1 MRNIVFFNSTII
13 HKKATVSHL
22 TLFYIA
28 SAKPV
33 CPIFHMKGIKRR
45 AFLKNTLLASAGAV
59 LAPSFLQ
66 ARELTNTTKEK
77 PFYPLSASG
86 KKVIVAG
93 AGITGLC
100 CAYELMKAGHDVV
113 VLEASGRYGGH
124 VFTGR
129 DGLSDGLY
137 ADFGADHITKPG
149 YERFFDYVKEFNL
162 TAIPYPNAEGSEAA
176 TDGHQLKMISGKFYT
191 AEMLKNPAVL
201 KGFGFNER
209 EVIFLSQN
217 PFYAL
222 GSLFIKT
229 YLGKFTD
236 AYQPFG
242 VGYDDL
248 DKVAIADIYKKEG
261 ASPTALRFLGGHN
274 ANALYHLWRAAIM
287 DFRGIPLSEG
297 DTYHLKDGNEQLPM
311 AFAKRLGDRVK
322 LNHPITAIKHSGT
335 GVTVTYKA
343 YGTDDEK
350 EMSADVL
357 VNCIT
362 LPVFKNITVTP
373 PLSPEKQYVVDN
385 LPYSSHPFYVF
396 EASTKFWLDDGFKS
410 INMEFEHPD
419 ISSVWLETNQVD
431 TTRVI
436 LKAYGPGG
444 LSPLR
449 VLAAFREVYPGKHD
463 TIEQA
468 LTKDWTTDKFAPA
481 CEMEP
486 FPIGDMK
493 KFWPQIMQ
501 PEGRIYFAGTYA
513 DNMSRGMESCIRSA
527 QRVAGEIGKI

>member
-1 MRNIVFFNSTII
+1 MT
-13 HKKATVSHL
+13 
-22 TLFYIA
+22 
-28 SAKPV
+28 P
-33 CPIFHMKGIKRR
+33 IKRR
-45 AFLKNTLLASAGAV
+45 AFIKNSLVAGAGAV
-59 LAPSFLQ
+59 LAPHILL
-66 ARELTNTTKEK
+66 ANAGHR
-77 PFYPLSASG
+77 SASATR

-100 CAYELMKAGHDVV
+100 CGYELMKGGHDVI

-149 YERFFDYVKEFNL
+149 YEHFFDYINKFNL

-176 TDGHQLKMISGKFYT
+176 TDGHQLKMIGGKFYT
-191 AEMLKNPAVL
+191 ADQLRDTTVL
-201 KGFGFNER
+201 TKFGFYDR
-209 EVIFLSQN
+209 EVKFLSQN

-222 GSLFIKT
+222 SSL
-229 YLGKFTD
+229 YLKPYLAKFKD
-236 AYQPFG
+236 PYQPYG

-248 DKVAIADIYKKEG
+248 DKIAIADIYKKEG
-261 ASPTALRFLGGHN
+261 ASPAALRFLGGRH

-287 DFRGIPLSEG
+287 EFRGIPLSEG
-297 DTYHLKDGNEQLPM
+297 DTYHLKDGNEQLPI
-311 AFAKRLGDRVK
+311 AFAKSLGSRVK
-322 LNHPITAIKHSGT
+322 LNHPITGIKHNSS
-335 GVTVTYKA
+335 GVTVSYKA
-343 YGTDDEK
+343 FGLDGEK

-362 LPVFKNITVTP
+362 LPVFKNIPVSP
-373 PLSPEKQYVVDN
+373 PLSAEKQYVIDN

-396 EASTKFWLDDGFKS
+396 EASSKFWLDDGFRS

-419 ISSVWLETNQVD
+419 ISSIWEETNRAD

-444 LSPLR
+444 LSPQR
-449 VLAAFREVYPGKHD
+449 VLAAFRSVYPGRHD

-468 LTKDWTTDKFAPA
+468 LTKDWTTDKYAPA

-486 FPIGDMK
+486 FPIGEMR
-493 KFWPQIMQ
+493 KFWPQVMM

-513 DNMSRGMESCIRSA
+513 DNMSRGMESCLRSA
-527 QRVAGEIGKI
+527 QRVASEIGKL

>member
-1 MRNIVFFNSTII
+1 VKT
-13 HKKATVSHL
+13 
-22 TLFYIA
+22 
-28 SAKPV
+28 
-33 CPIFHMKGIKRR
+33 IKRR
-45 AFLKNTLLASAGAV
+45 IFLKNTLIAGAGAA
-59 LAPSFLQ
+59 LAPSVLQ
-66 ARELTNTTKEK
+66 AKEPSIQGIEK
-77 PFYPLSASG
+77 YDYSVSSTA

-93 AGITGLC
+93 GGITGLC

-113 VLEASGRYGGH
+113 VLEASGRYAGH

-149 YERFFDYVKEFNL
+149 YERFFDYVNEFNL

-176 TDGHQLKMISGKFYT
+176 ADGHQLKMIGGKFYT
-191 AEMLKNPAVL
+191 AEMLRDPAVL
-201 KGFGFNER
+201 TGFGFNDR
-209 EVIFLSQN
+209 EVKFLSQN

-222 GSLFIKT
+222 GSLFIKP
-229 YLGKFTD
+229 YLDKFKD
-236 AYQPFG
+236 PYQPFS

-248 DKVAIADIYKKEG
+248 DKVAIADIYTKAG
-261 ASPTALRFLGGHN
+261 ASAAALRFLGGHN

-297 DTYHLKDGNEQLPM
+297 DTYHLKDGNEQLPI
-311 AFAKRLGDRVK
+311 AFAKRLGNRVK
-322 LNHPITAIKHSGT
+322 LNHPITAIKHSST
-335 GVTVTYKA
+335 GITVTYKA
-343 YGTDDEK
+343 YGADNET

-362 LPVFKNITVTP
+362 LPVFKNIPLTP
-373 PLSPEKQYVVDN
+373 ALTPEKQYVVDN
-385 LPYSSHPFYVF
+385 LVYSSHPFFVF
-396 EASTKFWLDDGFKS
+396 EASTRFWLDDGFKS

-419 ISSVWLETNQVD
+419 IQSIWLETNQVD

-436 LKAYGPGG
+436 LKAFGPSG
-444 LSPLR
+444 LSAQR

-468 LTKDWTTDKFAPA
+468 LTRDWSKDKYAPV

-486 FPIGDMK
+486 FAIGEMH
-493 KFWPQIMQ
+493 KFWPNIMQ

>member
-1 MRNIVFFNSTII
+1 LPVRNLSPVQKM
-13 HKKATVSHL
+13 KK
-22 TLFYIA
+22 
-28 SAKPV
+28 
-33 CPIFHMKGIKRR
+33 IKRR
-45 AFLKNTLLASAGAV
+45 TFIKSTLIAGAGATLVPSV
-59 LAPSFLQ
+59 LRAGDR
-66 ARELTNTTKEK
+66 ADLTIQK
-77 PFYPLSASG
+77 PAYPLSSTG
-86 KKVIVAG
+86 KKVIIAG

-100 CAYELMKAGHDVV
+100 CAYELMKAGHEVV

-176 TDGHQLKMISGKFYT
+176 TDGNQLKMIGGKFYT
-191 AEMLKNPAVL
+191 AEMLKAPAVL
-201 KGFGFNER
+201 TGFGFNDR
-209 EVIFLSQN
+209 EVKFLSQN
-217 PFYAL
+217 PFYVL
-222 GSLFIKT
+222 GSLFIKP
-229 YLGKFTD
+229 YLSKFID
-236 AYQPFG
+236 PYQPFG
-242 VGYDDL
+242 AGYDDL
-248 DKVAIADIYKKEG
+248 DKIAIADIYKKEG
-261 ASPTALRFLGGHN
+261 ASPAALRFLGGRHT
-274 ANALYHLWRAAIM
+274 NALYHLWRSAIM

-311 AFAKRLGDRVK
+311 AFAKRLGNRVK
-322 LNHPITAIKHSGT
+322 LNHPITAIKQNST
-335 GVTVTYKA
+335 GVTVTYKSF
-343 YGTDDEK
+343 GKDEEE
-350 EMSADVL
+350 EMSADAL

-362 LPVFKNITVTP
+362 LPIFKNIPVTP

-385 LPYSSHPFYVF
+385 LAYSSHPFYVF
-396 EASTKFWLDDGFKS
+396 EASSKFWLDDGFKS

-419 ISSVWLETNQVD
+419 ISSIWLETNQVD
-431 TTRVI
+431 TSRVI
-436 LKAYGPGG
+436 LKAFGPGG
-444 LSPLR
+444 LSPQR

-468 LTKDWTTDKFAPA
+468 LTKDWTIDKFAPA

-486 FPIGDMK
+486 FPIGEMH
-493 KFWPQIMQ
+493 KFWPQIMM

-513 DNMSRGMESCIRSA
+513 DNMSRGMETCIRSA

>member
-1 MRNIVFFNSTII
+1 MRNI
-13 HKKATVSHL
+13 
-22 TLFYIA
+22 
-28 SAKPV
+28 
-33 CPIFHMKGIKRR
+33 KRR
-45 AFLKNTLLASAGAV
+45 TFIKNTLIAGGAV
-59 LAPSFLQ
+59 AIAPGALLAAPY
-66 ARELTNTTKEK
+66 TDVTIK
-77 PFYPLSASG
+77 PAASP

-93 AGITGLC
+93 GGITGLC

-149 YERFFDYVKEFNL
+149 YERFFDYVNEFNL
-162 TAIPYPNAEGSEAA
+162 TAIPYPNAEGSEANHDPDA
-176 TDGHQLKMISGKFYT
+176 LKMIGGKFYSV
-191 AEMLKNPAVL
+191 AMLRDPAVL
-201 KGFGFNER
+201 GKLGFNEK
-209 EVIFLSQN
+209 EVAFLSQN

-222 GSLFIKT
+222 SSLFLKP
-229 YLGKFTD
+229 YMGKFTD
-236 AYQPFG
+236 PMQPFG

-248 DKVAIADIYKKEG
+248 DKISIADLYKKEG
-261 ASPTALRFLGGHN
+261 ASEAALRFLGGKN
-274 ANALYHLWRAAIM
+274 TSALYHLWRQAIM
-287 DFRGIPLSEG
+287 DFRGIPASEG
-297 DTYHLKDGNEQLPM
+297 DTYHLKDGNEQLPI
-311 AFAKRLGDRVK
+311 AFAKKLGNRVK
-322 LNHPITAIKHSGT
+322 LNHPITGIKHDSK
-335 GVTVTYKA
+335 GVTITCRP
-343 YGTDDEK
+343 YGTDAET

-362 LPVFKNITVTP
+362 LPIFKNIPITP

-385 LPYSSHPFYVF
+385 LAYSSHPFYVF
-396 EASTKFWLDDGFKS
+396 EASTRFWLDDGIKS

-419 ISSVWLETNQVD
+419 ISSIWEETNKVD
-431 TTRVI
+431 SPRII
-436 LKAYGPGG
+436 LKAFGPGG
-444 LSPLR
+444 LSPQR

-468 LTKDWTTDKFAPA
+468 LTKDWTKDKYAPV

-486 FPIGDMK
+486 FPIGEMH

-501 PEGRIYFAGTYA
+501 PDGRIYFAGTYA

-527 QRVAGEIGKI
+527 QRVAKEIGAL